1 MDSLTQ
7 AALGAAVGHA
17 CWHRQ
22 LGRPALLWG
31 AALGVLPD
39 LDVLLYPLMD
49 NIQKLYW
56 HRGISHSLLFAL
68 TGSLLIGWLL
78 RQTRWKEKLNLQ
90 RAAAGI
96 FFVLL
101 THYAIDVFNLYGT
114 QLLAPFSRHGFQL
127 GNMFII
133 DPLYTL
139 PLLAGVVIA
148 GFRRGRPGWKANRL
162 GLILS
167 SCYVLFSLGSHAY
180 AHHTFQRQ
188 LAAQNIEV
196 QASLTGATPM
206 NTLLWRHV
214 ARTRDSIFIGYYSLL
229 ADRPRQKIHFDRVSR
244 NEDLVGPY
252 RGQRNL
258 EAIEWFSRG
267 FWVARKTEQGLA
279 LADLRF
285 GELRT
290 RREDP
295 PDRWQYIFAWEI
307 GDDPDTLIP
316 QPREFDG
323 FSEALGVLWK
333 QLVKGQLN

>member
-39 LDVLLYPLMD
+39 LDVLAYPLLD

-56 HRGISHSLLFAL
+56 HRGISHSLFFAVI
-68 TGSLLIGWLL
+68 GSLLIGWLL
-78 RQTRWKEKLNLQ
+78 RQTRWKDKLTP
-90 RAAAGI
+90 RRVAAGI
-96 FFVLL
+96 FLVLV
-101 THYAIDVFNLYGT
+101 THYTIDYFNVYGT
-114 QLLAPFSRHGFQL
+114 QLLAPISRHGFRL
-127 GNMFII
+127 GNLFIV

-139 PLLAGVVIA
+139 PLLAGVIIA
-148 GFRRGRPGWKANRL
+148 GIRRGRPGWKANRL

-167 SCYVLFSLGSHAY
+167 SCYVLFSLGAHTY

-188 LAAQNIEV
+188 LADRNIEV

-206 NTLLWRHV
+206 NTLLWRHI
-214 ARTRDSIFIGYYSLL
+214 ARTPDSILVGYYSLIG
-229 ADRPRQKIHFDRVSR
+229 DHPKEEIHFVRVPHNR
-244 NEDLVGPY
+244 DLAQPY

-258 EAIEWFSRG
+258 EAIEWFSQG
-267 FWVARKTEQGLA
+267 FWVARKTERGLA

-290 RREDP
+290 RRDDP
-295 PDRWQYIFAWEI
+295 PERWQYIFAWEI
-307 GDDPDTLIP
+307 TGNPDTLIP
-316 QPREFDG
+316 QPREFEG
-323 FSEALGVLWK
+323 FGEALGVLWQ
-333 QLVKGQLN
+333 QLVEGQPD